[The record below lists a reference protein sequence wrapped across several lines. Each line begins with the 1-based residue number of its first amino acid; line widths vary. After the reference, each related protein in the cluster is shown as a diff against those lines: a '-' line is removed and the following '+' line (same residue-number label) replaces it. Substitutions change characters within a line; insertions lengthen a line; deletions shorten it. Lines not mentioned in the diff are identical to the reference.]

1 MKICILENDTLDLE
15 MANLYE
21 SYSSMFKNIFQS
33 AGVNWEYEVFNT
45 KNKIYPE
52 SFEKYDAVLLT
63 GSKYDSFSNEDW
75 IVKLREVVT
84 SLLFQKKKLIGIC
97 FGHQL
102 IAYCL
107 GAKVERASQGWG
119 IGRMLYQWHD
129 ANLAPEFRNKPLA
142 LLASHQ
148 DQVTD
153 LPPNTKLLASSLHCP
168 IAGYTIDKQ
177 VFCVQAHPEFT
188 ESYSHY
194 LIGKRRNFHTEKAVY
209 DAVSSLKLGHDGAIL
224 AGAMVRFVEN
234 S

>member
-1 MKICILENDTLDLE
+1 MRICILENDALDFDV
-15 MANLYE
+15 ANLYG

-33 AGVNWEYEVFNT
+33 VGANWEYEIFNT

-75 IVKLREVVT
+75 IVKLREIVS

-119 IGRMLYQWHD
+119 IGRMVYQWHG
-129 ANLAPEFRNKPLA
+129 ANLLPEFSNKSLA

-148 DQVTD
+148 DQVAE
-153 LPPNTKLLASSLHCP
+153 LPPNTQLLASSSHCP
-168 IAGYTIDKQ
+168 IAAYTIDKQ
-177 VFCVQAHPEFT
+177 VLCVQAHPEFT

-194 LIGKRRNFHTEKAVY
+194 LIGKRRNLHTEKAAD
-209 DAVSSLKLGHDGAIL
+209 DAVKSLKLGHDGAIL
-224 AGAMVRFVEN
+224 ARAMVSFVEN

>member
-1 MKICILENDTLDLE
+1 MRICILENDALDFEVATL
-15 MANLYE
+15 YG

-33 AGVNWEYEVFNT
+33 VGANWEYEIFNT

-75 IVKLREVVT
+75 IVKLREIVS

-119 IGRMLYQWHD
+119 IGRMVYQWHG
-129 ANLAPEFRNKPLA
+129 ANLLPEFSNKSLA

-148 DQVTD
+148 DQVAE
-153 LPPNTKLLASSLHCP
+153 LPPNTQLLASSSQ
-168 IAGYTIDKQ
+168 AG
-177 VFCVQAHPEFT
+177 
-188 ESYSHY
+188 
-194 LIGKRRNFHTEKAVY
+194 
-209 DAVSSLKLGHDGAIL
+209 SLCSGASRIY
-224 AGAMVRFVEN
+224 
-234 S
+234 